1 MKNKISFYQIVNSF
15 IRLLAAAIIFVLFLH
30 SIFSTSF
37 IGWIENEDGSLCKRT
52 LNITDSPWK
61 HFVVFVVFILCLWI
75 IFHSYRKLKVNGK
88 TRKIDSK
95 WILLGFSL
103 LTCALGICWIAVTQL
118 KPGNDPAKVYAIAMQ
133 WRNGDFSAFEKGEY
147 LFNYPFQSG
156 IILFYYLMS
165 YLVGMNNYV
174 GLQIINAVALAVIYY
189 FIAKLAQKF
198 WKEDKAVPVMA
209 YLAVLCW
216 VPMLY
221 YVTYLYGII
230 PGMAFAMAAV
240 YLVMQ
245 YLESGRI
252 RYGIGAAICIGIA
265 IVLKSNCLIYLV
277 AMSCFLVYDAIDS
290 FGRKGKENEN
300 EWKPRRWLCSLL
312 CVAMMVLSY
321 VGCTKAYQKTVENIS
336 GYELSDGAA
345 MVSWVFMGLQDSE
358 DATGPGEYNGYIIDI
373 FKRYHYDSE
382 LVKEATIT
390 DIKKVIKRMSENPL
404 DDGVTFFAKKMAFQ
418 WNDPTFV
425 AMERTEGR
433 ESAKAIPGFARSLI
447 DGQAKVTL
455 SVILNYVQTLI
466 WIGVLLYLFI
476 RWKSRNLYE
485 LMGIVI
491 FLGGYLFHFVWESGA
506 SYTIPYFLVLI
517 PYAVK
522 GYLDLTREIEDTAL
536 AVKNGTMQ
544 WKRRKIVT
552 IIMGLTL
559 TVLFVGLLQT
569 TNLFHKTI
577 ALDDGTE
584 AMNQFY
590 HQEATNVGEEGY

>member
-15 IRLLAAAIIFVLFLH
+15 IRLLAVAIIFVLFLH

-75 IFHSYRKLKVNGK
+75 ILHSYRKLKVNGK
-88 TRKIDSK
+88 IRKIDSK
-95 WILLGFSL
+95 WILLGLSL
-103 LTCALGICWIAVTQL
+103 LTGALGICWIAVTQL

-133 WRNGDFSAFEKGEY
+133 WRNRDFSAFEEGGY
-147 LFNYPFQSG
+147 LFYYPFQSG
-156 IILFYYLMS
+156 IILFYYLLS
-165 YLVGMNNYV
+165 YLVGVNNYV

-189 FIAKLAQKF
+189 FIARLAQKF
-198 WKEDKAVPVMA
+198 WKEDKAFPVVA

-221 YVTYLYGII
+221 YVTYLYGIL

-240 YLVMQ
+240 WLVMQ
-245 YLESGRI
+245 YLESSRI
-252 RYGIGAAICIGIA
+252 RYGVGAAICMGIA
-265 IVLKSNCLIYLV
+265 IVLKSNCLIYLL
-277 AMSCFLVYDAIDS
+277 AMCCFLVYDAIDS
-290 FGRKGKENEN
+290 FSRKGKENGN

-312 CVAMMVLSY
+312 CVAMMVLFY
-321 VGCTKAYQKTVENIS
+321 VGCTKAYQKAVEQIS
-336 GYELSDGAA
+336 GYELSDGAV
-345 MVSWVFMGLQDSE
+345 MISWVFMGLQDST

-373 FKRYHYDSE
+373 YKRYDYDND
-382 LVKEATIT
+382 LAKEATIA
-390 DIKKVIKRMSENPL
+390 DIKKVIKRMCENPL

-433 ESAKAIPGFARSLI
+433 ESEKVIPAFTQSLI
-447 DGQAKVTL
+447 DGRAKVVL
-455 SVILNYVQTLI
+455 LVILNDVQTLI
-466 WIGVLLYLFI
+466 WIGVLLYLFM
-476 RWKSRNLYE
+476 RRKSTNLYE

-506 SYTIPYFLVLI
+506 SYTIPYFLLLI
-517 PYAVK
+517 SYAVK
-522 GYLDLTREIEDTAL
+522 GYLDLVRKMDNTAL

-544 WKRRKIVT
+544 WNRRKMVT
-552 IIMGLTL
+552 VIMGVAL

-569 TNLFHKTI
+569 TNLFHRTI

-584 AMNQFY
+584 AVEQFY
-590 HQEATNVGEEGY
+590 HQEVINAGEEGY